1 MSRSKPT
8 RDLRPY
14 FQTLEDLE
22 GPFQWENFFGND
34 HPVVLDV
41 GAGRGLFLFNAS
53 GEHPE
58 KNFLGMEI
66 DYREGRR
73 AATRLL
79 KAERSN
85 ARMLGGDARIAF
97 DKFIPDSSIS
107 EVHVYFPDPWWK
119 KRHHKRRI
127 FTDVF
132 VSRITKALKNEG
144 ELHFWTDVEEYFER
158 VTNLMD
164 HACQFLRREP
174 PEENL
179 PEHDMDFQT
188 SFERKKRREGWQI
201 HRGLWVLQKPSE
213 T

>member
-1 MSRSKPT
+1 MLCSKPSK
-8 RDLRPY
+8 DLKPY
-14 FQTLEDLE
+14 FRTLEDLDS
-22 GPFQWENFFGND
+22 PFDWTAFFGND

-53 GEHPE
+53 GANLD

-73 AATRLL
+73 AATRLM
-79 KAERSN
+79 KAERPN
-85 ARMLGGDARIAF
+85 ARVLGGDARIAF
-97 DKFIPDSSIS
+97 DKFISDSSIS

-132 VSRITKALKNEG
+132 VTRITKALKNGG

-158 VTNLMD
+158 VKNLMD
-164 HACQFLRREP
+164 HASQFIQQETP
-174 PEENL
+174 QECL
-179 PEHDMDFQT
+179 PEHDMDYQT
-188 SFERKKRREGWQI
+188 SFERKKRNEGWKI
-201 HRGLWVLQKPSE
+201 HRGLWKLQK
-213 T
+213 